1 MHLGIAAVGCCT
13 CGALALGGGAFL
25 LRAGETRESFVA
37 PAHDATHGES
47 LGRRHRCCALLRAA
61 ILLCHSAYVYQKMRR
76 PPQKKKLRTGALR
89 SLAKQKPKNAPGSGR
104 DQAGCAAPFAW
115 VLYWCGL
122 RRGGWVDPIR
132 NDDL

>member
-1 MHLGIAAVGCCT
+1 MNLCIAAVGGCT
-13 CGALALGGGAFL
+13 HGARALGGGAFL

-47 LGRRHRCCALLRAA
+47 LGRRHRCCALLFCYAT
-61 ILLCHSAYVYQKMRR
+61 AYVYQKMRR